1 MVSIV
6 FPCLRCHCCFPL
18 FFRWYSTITTP
29 YRHCKQKA
37 KEYHNRRI
45 SSWSTLQSLR
55 IATVDLSTFFY
66 FPLNALRYGVYAFAR
81 LSGHMR
87 NTSPDYARLVFL
99 VPHTNL
105 HRLRLANVAGIFSTF
120 HLHEART
127 TFILKRNDGNGGQ
140 KMPSYPAKL
149 DKID

>member
-1 MVSIV
+1 MARAILSW
-6 FPCLRCHCCFPL
+6 L
-18 FFRWYSTITTP
+18 FFF
-29 YRHCKQKA
+29 
-37 KEYHNRRI
+37 
-45 SSWSTLQSLR
+45 L
-55 IATVDLSTFFY
+55 
-66 FPLNALRYGVYAFAR
+66 LNALRYGVYAFAR

-87 NTSPDYARLVFL
+87 NTSPDFARLVFL

-140 KMPSYPAKL
+140 KMPSYPAKF
-149 DKID
+149 DKVD

>member
-1 MVSIV
+1 MSIV
-6 FPCLRCHCCFPL
+6 FRCLRCHCCFLL
-18 FFRWYSTITTP
+18 FFKGYSKITTP
-29 YRHCKQKA
+29 YALCKQKTEEFS
-37 KEYHNRRI
+37 KRRI
-45 SSWSTLQSLR
+45 PFRSTLQSLR
-55 IATVDLSTFFY
+55 IATVDLLTFF
-66 FPLNALRYGVYAFAR
+66 FFLLNALRYGVYAFAR

-105 HRLRLANVAGIFSTF
+105 HRLRLANVAGIFSTS

-140 KMPSYPAKL
+140 KMPSYPAKF